1 MKGRRQHKNK
11 KPGINLESEHISFK
25 TLLRVY
31 KVFGRHLKKHWRRLT
46 VAYLGL
52 LLTVGFGLL
61 VPWPLKLIID
71 HVVLNSPLP
80 EKAAFIAAWFGSE
93 RLALLSVLVIAFIVL
108 HAIDSFVSYYFKV
121 GLMVVAVKIR
131 REIRERVFGHMQR
144 LSMSFHESYRS
155 GDLLLRLMSDLRELP
170 MLLLQ
175 VPQNI
180 IYRFVTIGAHVGI
193 MWVLNPSLALTAFSV
208 IPLLYY
214 FNRRIGVK
222 VRRVTKKKRNIESN
236 IASLISENATGMALV
251 QAYGREDLLQ
261 TRFADE
267 NRQSLQSTLAAT
279 RLSKVFSR
287 ISDTLVAIGTCGVAY
302 YGGTLVLEGAI
313 TAGTLV
319 LFVAYLKKL
328 YGPLDKFAEMMLDI
342 VRSQV
347 AAERVLELIDGA
359 AVMVDSPH
367 AVPAPAFKGRIE
379 FRDVSFG
386 YKKDVAILKNLN
398 FVVEPD
404 ETIALVGHS
413 GAGKSTLTSLL
424 LRFYDPQQGEVLIDR
439 GDLRDYQLKT
449 LRAQLTVLMQEA
461 KLFNKTVRENIAF
474 GKIGA
479 TDEEV
484 IEAARLAQAHD
495 FITAMP
501 EGYATMIQQGGENLS
516 GGQKQRLNIAR
527 AIIRN
532 AAIVIL
538 DEPATALDAKAEAQI
553 HAALEKLTQGKTTFI
568 IAHRFSTVAHADK
581 LLVLDDGR
589 LAGFGTHEELM
600 QTCNYY
606 RELYELQ
613 SRHTLPAGNESAG
626 DGKDE
631 RRLVKAL
638 AAENPLQL
646 DAAPVF

>member
-1 MKGRRQHKNK
+1 MKGRSQQKHRNAR
-11 KPGINLESEHISFK
+11 INLENEHISFQ

-31 KVFGRHLKKHWRRLT
+31 RVFGSHLKKHWRRLT

-52 LLTVGFGLL
+52 LLTVVFGLL

-71 HVVLNSPLP
+71 HVILNSPLS
-80 EKAAFIAAWFGSE
+80 EKASFLTAWFGSE
-93 RLALLSVLVIAFIVL
+93 RLTLLGVLVIAFIVL
-108 HAIDSFVSYYFKV
+108 HVIDSFFSYYFKV
-121 GLMVVAVKIR
+121 GMLVVAVKIR

-155 GDLLLRLMSDLRELP
+155 GDLIFRLMSDLRELP

-180 IYRFVTIGAHVGI
+180 VYRFVTIGAHIGI
-193 MWVLNPSLALTAFSV
+193 MWVMSPSLALTAFSV

-214 FNRRIGVK
+214 FNRRIGIK
-222 VRRVTKKKRNIESN
+222 VRRATKKKRNIESN
-236 IASLISENATGMALV
+236 IASIISENATGMALV

-267 NRQSLQSTLAAT
+267 NRQSLESTLKAT

-287 ISDTLVAIGTCGVAY
+287 ISDMLVAIGTCGVAY

-319 LFVAYLKKL
+319 LFISYLKKL
-328 YGPLDKFAEMMLDI
+328 YGPLDKFADMMLDI

-347 AAERVLELIDGA
+347 AAERVLELIDCA

-367 AVPAPAFKGRIE
+367 AVTAPPFKGRVE
-379 FRDVSFG
+379 FRNVSFG
-386 YKKDVAILKNLN
+386 YKTGVTVLQNLN
-398 FVVEPD
+398 FVVEPG
-404 ETIALVGHS
+404 ERIALVGHS

-424 LRFYDPQQGEVLIDR
+424 LRFYDPQQGQVLIDG

-479 TDEEV
+479 TEEEV
-484 IEAARLAQAHD
+484 ITAAKLAQAHD

-501 EGYATMIQQGGENLS
+501 EGYDTMIQHGGENLS

-581 LLVLDDGR
+581 LLVLDEGR
-589 LAGFGTHEELM
+589 LAGFGTHAQLM
-600 QTCNYY
+600 QTCAHY

-613 SRHTLPAGNESAG
+613 FSHALPAGNTHASAS
-626 DGKDE
+626 KDE
-631 RRLVKAL
+631 KRLAKAI
-638 AAENPLQL
+638 AAEETLQFET
-646 DAAPVF
+646 APAF

>member
-1 MKGRRQHKNK
+1 MAGRKQNKNAR
-11 KPGINLESEHISFK
+11 INLENEHISYK

-31 KVFGRHLKKHWRRLT
+31 KVFGNHLKRHWRQLT
-46 VAYLGL
+46 GAYLGL
-52 LLTVGFGLL
+52 LATVVFGLL
-61 VPWPLKLIID
+61 VPWPLKLILD

-80 EKAAFIAAWFGSE
+80 ENAAILTQWFGTD
-93 RLALLSVLVIAFIVL
+93 RLNLLTGLVMAFVVL
-108 HAIDSFVSYYFKV
+108 HGVDSFVSYYFKIGMAIV
-121 GLMVVAVKIR
+121 SIRIR

-155 GDLLLRLMSDLRELP
+155 GDLLFRLMSDTRELP
-170 MLLLQ
+170 TLLLQ

-180 IYRFVTIGAHVGI
+180 VYRIVTITAHIGI
-193 MWVLNPSLALTAFSV
+193 MWMLSPNLALVAFSV

-222 VRRVTKKKRNIESN
+222 VRRVTKKKRNTESN
-236 IASLISENATGMALV
+236 IASIISENATGMALV

-267 NRQSLQSTLAAT
+267 NRQSLESTLTAT
-279 RLSKVFSR
+279 RLSKVFTR

-302 YGGTLVLEGAI
+302 YGGHLVLEGAA

-319 LFVAYLKKL
+319 LFISYLKKL

-347 AAERVLELIDGA
+347 AAERILELVDCA
-359 AVMVDSPH
+359 AVMVDSPQ
-367 AVPAPAFKGRIE
+367 AIPAPAFKGRIE
-379 FRDVSFG
+379 FRHVSFG
-386 YKKDVAILKNLN
+386 YKPDVPILKNLN
-398 FVVEPD
+398 FVVEPG
-404 ETIALVGHS
+404 EMIALVGHS

-424 LRFYDPQQGEVLIDR
+424 LRFYDPQQGQVLIDG
-439 GDLRDYQLKT
+439 GDLREYQLKT

-474 GKIGA
+474 GKLDA
-479 TDEEV
+479 TDDEV
-484 IEAARLAQAHD
+484 VQAAKLAQAHD

-501 EGYATMIQQGGENLS
+501 EGYETMIRQGGENLS
-516 GGQKQRLNIAR
+516 GGQKQRMNIAR

-538 DEPATALDAKAEAQI
+538 DEPATALDAKAEAKI
-553 HAALEKLTQGKTTFI
+553 HAALEGLTKGKTTFI
-568 IAHRFSTVAHADK
+568 IAHRFSTIAHADK
-581 LLVLDDGR
+581 ILVLNEGQ
-589 LAGFGTHEELM
+589 LVGFGTHEQLM
-600 QTCNYY
+600 QTCEHY

-613 SRHTLPAGNESAG
+613 TARVLPGDDASDEIDKNDRRLAKAIAAESAKSF
-626 DGKDE
+626 DTE
-631 RRLVKAL
+631 L
-638 AAENPLQL
+638 AY
-646 DAAPVF
+646 